1 MSFKSKVLHMISLC
15 VVPILLMTGCGGEQE
30 EGVEE
35 PAFLKELEEQEEY
48 DLVSQ
53 EWAGFQEIEKIDPGL
68 TVTVY
73 FDDFGT
79 DPGPNMRSSEG
90 YSVTYKEYYYRI
102 QCYFPDIIDVGPGN
116 SEYYLHSLNTS
127 TMEPRTVRLKMEEV
141 LELFGDEE
149 KESVYLSGADAFDG
163 KICVYAAIWNSDEKD
178 YSHYLAV
185 WVDPNGTVEE
195 VIDFMPAILLSS
207 ELETSEGWF
216 PTSAVYDPGGYY
228 YLIDASSRDIL
239 VTNESGEKLD
249 LITLQD
255 CRATSLLVTC
265 KAPDG
270 SPIFEYESTNGQTVI
285 FTLDGSEKKI
295 LFSGQGSYA
304 NIRKIDSFGRVV
316 YLNNEKLLYWDAS
329 KGQCKCLYD
338 ADGINSLEC
347 TAIMGDMAEELILF
361 FEDWGGSY
369 LYKLNWV
376 PDFEQKEIVLLQWG
390 VDPYTTNC
398 AAEYSRKHP
407 GTVIT
412 VYEQVDTSDIP
423 FVRIVED
430 MKAGNGPD
438 MIVAS
443 RKEML
448 VMEAAGVLAD
458 LSDTLPRQIQDEI
471 FSGVLQ
477 YGIID
482 DKLYGIPYEA
492 HIDTLLVSD
501 EIWSEDTWT
510 VQDIMELMK
519 QNPDFKRC
527 IGISYGMTADHIL
540 YALCLRNLE
549 GSPFVDFQEK
559 TCSFDTEEFYSL
571 LRFCKEYEEAPG
583 NQESEALAYGLEG
596 GLVKFSRARAGFSED
611 FHCVGYPTN
620 GANGSVVTCYDCVV
634 VSELAE
640 NREIVDDF
648 LKYLLSEECQ
658 VAYTVNWVRRDVMT
672 DHVQEHTGRSEGPVF
687 KINDHSIVQ
696 LEGRADGS
704 SYLDEYLIL
713 MEEGAVLSTEYEIQN
728 IVLEEAASYFSGDK
742 SEQEAANV
750 IQRRVQNYLD
760 EGKS

>member
-1 MSFKSKVLHMISLC
+1 MSFKSKVLHIIF
-15 VVPILLMTGCGGEQE
+15 PFAILIFLMTGCGGEQE
-30 EGVEE
+30 ESVEE

-48 DLVSQ
+48 DLVSL

-79 DPGPNMRSSEG
+79 DPGPNMRKSEG
-90 YSVTYKEYYYRI
+90 YSVTDEEYYYRI
-102 QCYFPDIIDVGPGN
+102 QCYFPDIDIGPGH

-127 TMEPRTVRLKMEEV
+127 TLEAGTVRFKMEEV
-141 LELFGDEE
+141 LGLFEDEE
-149 KESVYLSGADAFDG
+149 KKSVYLSGADALDG
-163 KICVYAAIWNSDEKD
+163 KICVYARIWNRDEMD
-178 YSHYLAV
+178 NTHFLAT
-185 WVDPNGTVEE
+185 WVDPDGTIEQ

-285 FTLDGSEKKI
+285 FTLDGREKKI

-329 KGQCKCLYD
+329 KGQCRCLYD
-338 ADGINSLEC
+338 ADGINSFEC

-369 LYKLNWV
+369 LYKLKWD

-430 MKAGNGPD
+430 IKAGNGPD
-438 MIVAS
+438 VIVAS

-458 LSDTLPRQIQDEI
+458 LSDTLPQQIQDEI

-549 GSPFVDFQEK
+549 GSPFVDLQEK

-583 NQESEALAYGLEG
+583 DQESRALAYGLEG
-596 GLVKFSRARAGFSED
+596 GLVKFSQVRAGFSED

-620 GANGSVVTCYDCVV
+620 GANGSVVTCYRCVA

-658 VAYTVNWVRRDVMT
+658 VAYTTNWVRRDVMT

-687 KINDHSIVQ
+687 KINDHSIVP

-760 EGKS
+760 EKK